1 MVISYHGAE
10 CFKISQGDITLA
22 LNPISKD
29 SKLKP
34 TRFGADITLITT
46 NHPDF
51 NGRDQTSRGD
61 KSSFVIDGPG
71 EYEIKD
77 IFIKGFLS
85 EGPASAKATADKP
98 DKKINTIYLISFEG
112 MNLCF
117 LGALTNPI
125 LPDETLEA
133 IEDVDILFV
142 PIGVGDPAKD
152 GASTLD
158 PVSAYKLAVSLEPS
172 VIIPMYYQKTALE
185 QFIKEGGEAKV
196 DSLDRFVVK
205 KKDLEDKKSE
215 IVVLKEE

>member
-1 MVISYHGAE
+1 MIISYHGAE

-22 LNPISKD
+22 FNPISKD

-61 KSSFVIDGPG
+61 KSSFIVDGPG

-85 EGPASAKATADKP
+85 EGPATGSVGKP
-98 DKKINTIYLISFEG
+98 AKKINTIYLVSFEG

-117 LGALTNPI
+117 LGALANPT

-133 IEDVDILFV
+133 MEDIDILFV
-142 PIGVGDPAKD
+142 PAD
-152 GASTLD
+152 GSGTLD

-172 VIIPMYYQKTALE
+172 VIIPMHYTKATLE
-185 QFIKEGGEAKV
+185 QFIKEGGETKV
-196 DSLDRFVVK
+196 ESLDKFVVK
-205 KKDLEDKKSE
+205 KKDLEGKESE
-215 IVVLKEE
+215 IIVLREE

>member
-1 MVISYHGAE
+1 MIISYHGAE

-29 SKLKP
+29 SELKP

-85 EGPASAKATADKP
+85 EGPALPAQAG
-98 DKKINTIYLISFEG
+98 KKVNTIYLISFEG

-117 LGALTNPI
+117 LGALANPT

-142 PIGVGDPAKD
+142 PTGMG
-152 GASTLD
+152 GTLD

-172 VIIPMYYQKTALE
+172 VIIPMYYHKISLE

-196 DSLDRFVVK
+196 DSLDKFVVK
-205 KKDLEDKKSE
+205 KKDLEGKESE

>member
-1 MVISYHGAE
+1 MIINYHGAE
-10 CFKISQGDITLA
+10 CFKISHGDITLA

-29 SKLKP
+29 SKFKA

-61 KSSFVIDGPG
+61 KPSFVIDGPG

-77 IFIKGFLS
+77 VFIKGFLS
-85 EGPASAKATADKP
+85 EGPTSQQGGSAKKL
-98 DKKINTIYLISFEG
+98 NTIYLISFEG

-117 LGALTNPI
+117 LGVLANAV

-133 IEDVDILFV
+133 IEDIDILFV
-142 PIGVGDPAKD
+142 PVGGGDPAKD

-172 VIIPMYYQKTALE
+172 VIIPMHYTKTTLE
-185 QFIKEGGEAKV
+185 QFIKEEGEIKV
-196 DSLDRFVVK
+196 DSLDKFVVK
-205 KKDLEDKKSE
+205 KKDLESKESE
-215 IVVLKEE
+215 IVVLREE

>member
-85 EGPASAKATADKP
+85 EGSDKQ
-98 DKKINTIYLISFEG
+98 INTIYLISFEG

-117 LGALTNPI
+117 LGALANPT

-142 PIGVGDPAKD
+142 PIGEGGSTKD

-205 KKDLEDKKSE
+205 KKDLEDKESE
-215 IVVLKEE
+215 IAVLKEE

>member
-1 MVISYHGAE
+1 MIISYHGAE

-46 NHPDF
+46 NYPDL

-61 KSSFVIDGPG
+61 KPSFVIDGPG

-77 IFIKGFLS
+77 IFVKGFLS
-85 EGPASAKATADKP
+85 EGPA
-98 DKKINTIYLISFEG
+98 KKLNTIYLISFEG
-112 MNLCF
+112 INLCF
-117 LGALTNPI
+117 LGALANSTLSN
-125 LPDETLEA
+125 ETLEA
-133 IEDVDILFV
+133 IEDIDILFV
-142 PIGVGDPAKD
+142 PTGGGDPAKN

-172 VIIPMYYQKTALE
+172 VIIPMHYTKNSLE
-185 QFIKEGGEAKV
+185 QFIKEGGEARV
-196 DSLDRFVVK
+196 DSLDKFVVK
-205 KKDLEDKKSE
+205 KKDLESKEGE
-215 IVVLKEE
+215 IVVLREE

>member
-1 MVISYHGAE
+1 MIISYHGAE

-22 LNPISKD
+22 FNPISKN

-34 TRFGADITLITT
+34 TRFGADITFITT

-71 EYEIKD
+71 EYEIKGV
-77 IFIKGFLS
+77 FIKGFLS
-85 EGPASAKATADKP
+85 EGPA
-98 DKKINTIYLISFEG
+98 KKINTIYLVSFEG

-117 LGALTNPI
+117 LGALANLA
-125 LPDETLEA
+125 LPDETFEA

-142 PIGVGDPAKD
+142 PIGEGD
-152 GASTLD
+152 TLD

-172 VIIPMYYQKTALE
+172 VIIPMYYTKTALE

-196 DSLDRFVVK
+196 EPLDKFVVK
-205 KKDLEDKKSE
+205 KKDLEGKESE
-215 IVVLKEE
+215 IVILKEE

>member
-1 MVISYHGAE
+1 
-10 CFKISQGDITLA
+10 
-22 LNPISKD
+22 
-29 SKLKP
+29 
-34 TRFGADITLITT
+34 
-46 NHPDF
+46 
-51 NGRDQTSRGD
+51 
-61 KSSFVIDGPG
+61 
-71 EYEIKD
+71 
-77 IFIKGFLS
+77 
-85 EGPASAKATADKP
+85 
-98 DKKINTIYLISFEG
+98 

-117 LGALTNPI
+117 LGALANPT

-142 PIGVGDPAKD
+142 PIGEGDPAKD

-172 VIIPMYYQKTALE
+172 VIIPMYYQKTELE

-205 KKDLEDKKSE
+205 KKDLEDKESE